1 MGANA
6 SDQVRQFVRDRYIL
20 PARRKG
26 AKTVTVRAGE
36 VHKALKWDVRRIPLV
51 CSALS
56 TRKFQHAAQ
65 VELVSRQ
72 GPPSGQSPTVEFTY
86 RLLDPGEA
94 GVSSPPAKSARIQ
107 DGAGLESL
115 YGILEEE
122 FKALG
127 GGEAFLRAERA
138 SWGPDPW
145 DKLETESRAGTEARK

>member
-1 MGANA
+1 MNA
-6 SDQVRQFVRDRYIL
+6 SDQVRQFVHEQYIV

-26 AKTVTVRAGE
+26 AKTVTVLAGE
-36 VHKALKWDVRRIPLV
+36 VHKALKWDPRRIPQV

-56 TRKFQHAAQ
+56 TRKFLHSAHL
-65 VELVSRQ
+65 ELVSRQ
-72 GPPSGQSPTVEFTY
+72 GPPSGQSPTVKFTY
-86 RLLDPGEA
+86 KILDPDQA
-94 GVSSPPAKSARIQ
+94 PASSSATGSAQVR

-127 GGEAFLRAERA
+127 GGEAYLRAERD

-145 DKLETESRAGTEARK
+145 DRLEMEKHAAAEGTK

>member
-1 MGANA
+1 MKA
-6 SDQVRQFVRDRYIL
+6 SDQVRQFVQDRYIA

-36 VHKALKWDVRRIPLV
+36 VHKALKWNPRRMPQV
-51 CSALS
+51 CSALA
-56 TRKFQHAAQ
+56 TRKFLNAAQ

-86 RLLDPGEA
+86 KLLDPNQA
-94 GVSSPPAKSARIQ
+94 STVSPKSGTARVQ

-127 GGEAFLRAERA
+127 GGEAYLRAERD

-145 DKLETESRAGTEARK
+145 EKLEMERRAAAEAKK